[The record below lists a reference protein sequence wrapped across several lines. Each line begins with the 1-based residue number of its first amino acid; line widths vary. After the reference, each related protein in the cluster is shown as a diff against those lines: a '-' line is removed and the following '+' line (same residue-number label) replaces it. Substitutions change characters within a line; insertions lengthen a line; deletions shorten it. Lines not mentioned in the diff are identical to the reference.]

1 MERTMGEVA
10 KRRLDESIR
19 LARGTIEGH
28 ALASYERL
36 LAAVWSRSDLLSR
49 RYRCGPAVN
58 VALVALAMKSACF
71 LRDPESFVP
80 SGASPHEV
88 LASLAEHL
96 LADFPMPKPMTSA
109 WVEGELGESLP
120 SHEWYVRL
128 GRGESVRRI
137 GIPLALTRAMAHLF
151 TQAPRHLT
159 VIEAL
164 RWAEVTA
171 LGGTDALV
179 AAVLASR
186 LGRSLE
192 HGELFRPLLELFVRL
207 EVDPEHVGPI
217 VDYVRAIK
225 LEWRE
230 GFLDDG
236 SFGLLPPP
244 EPDFDL
250 RGRTLA
256 SLLRRVDAWHVT
268 VGRAP
273 LTDTTWR
280 PSRYAPFRLEE
291 IVPKPRRDPGEH
303 EREGELDDGEAH
315 HDLRIFTI
323 TEVLSSFELAREGRE
338 MRHCVA
344 TYIGECIAGRASI
357 WSLRV
362 ESKDGTRR
370 LLTIEIDPRA
380 GRMRQA
386 RRKCNARAG
395 EKERALLAKW
405 AAREGVV
412 IPERAVL

>member
-137 GIPLALTRAMAHLF
+137 GIPLTLTRAMAHLF

-192 HGELFRPLLELFVRL
+192 HGELLRPLLELFVRL

-230 GFLDDG
+230 GFRDDG
-236 SFGLLPPP
+236 SFGPLPPP
-244 EPDFDL
+244 EPELDL

-256 SLLRRVDAWHVT
+256 SLLRRVDAWHLAL
-268 VGRAP
+268 GRAP
-273 LTDTTWR
+273 LADTTWR
-280 PSRYAPFRLEE
+280 PSRYAPLRVEE
-291 IVPKPRRDPGEH
+291 RRPLPRRDEH
-303 EREGELDDGEAH
+303 DNAHARGDDEPRH
-315 HDLRIFTI
+315 ELRIFTI
-323 TEVLSSFELAREGRE
+323 TEVLSSYELAREGRE

-344 TYIGECIAGRASI
+344 TYVGECVAGRASI
-357 WSLRV
+357 WSLRM
-362 ESKDGTRR
+362 ESKEGMRR

-395 EKERALLAKW
+395 EKERALVTEW

-412 IPERAVL
+412 IPARAVL